1 MQHYNITATTN
12 ILKNEKGYEPM
23 KKTNIE
29 AERAKLEKM
38 AAEQKEIIDKATAA
52 RADLEK
58 QIDDIAEKMTAAFE
72 AVQPA
77 EYSDLKRQRR
87 EVEDAITML
96 DAKIARTNDTPLIGR
111 EEYNNL
117 VHELYETANA
127 CSNAAWDS
135 ITAIIEQQLDP
146 IREKLNSEL
155 KEINELLSFLEKDI
169 FKDPE
174 RTRNEKR
181 GTYHATPN
189 VNDRR
194 GAIDFIDRAKGW
206 PSIQSRLKNRTEEEH
221 RLFFG

>member
-96 DAKIARTNDTPLIGR
+96 DAKIIRTNEAPLIGR

-117 VHELYETANA
+117 VHELFETADA

-146 IREKLNSEL
+146 IREKLNAEL
-155 KEINELLSFLEKDI
+155 KEINELLGFLEKDI
-169 FKDPE
+169 YKDPE
-174 RTRNEKR
+174 RKR
-181 GTYHATPN
+181 DEERGMYHSTPN

-194 GAIDFIDRAKGW
+194 GAIELIDKIKGYT
-206 PSIQSRLKNRTEEEH
+206 PIKSRLKKSIEEEP